1 MSAVQA
7 ESCCAV
13 ERREGLCCLM
23 LESSLG
29 RKKRFLPEHL
39 HWNQE
44 RSEQTYIGI
53 LWDLNRFAQKSEKI

>member
-29 RKKRFLPEHL
+29 RKKRFLPEQSEIMLL
-39 HWNQE
+39 HSHVQ
-44 RSEQTYIGI
+44 
-53 LWDLNRFAQKSEKI
+53 